1 MLARVL
7 LARKAADRALGLIE
21 RLGSLAETQAR
32 NESVIE
38 VRLLEALALN
48 AVGDQAHAMNA
59 LAGALALAE
68 PEGYIRIFVDE
79 GAPMARLLRQAESR
93 GVAPDYVGQL
103 LAAFGEAA
111 YSAAP
116 TAQLLPEPLSEREF
130 EILRLVAAGL
140 TTQEI
145 AEELVIAVGTVR
157 THLKNIYGKLD
168 AHSRVQAVERA
179 RALNLL

>member
-1 MLARVL
+1 
-7 LARKAADRALGLIE
+7 
-21 RLGSLAETQAR
+21 
-32 NESVIE
+32 
-38 VRLLEALALN
+38 
-48 AVGDQAHAMNA
+48 
-59 LAGALALAE
+59 
-68 PEGYIRIFVDE
+68 
-79 GAPMARLLRQAESR
+79 LLRQAESR

-111 YSAAP
+111 FRVAP
-116 TAQLLPEPLSEREF
+116 TAQLLPEPLSEREL